1 MTTSGNR
8 GTKISGRGFLALAT
22 MTALALSFALTACQK
37 VSSSDATAL
46 VRAVDASTGS
56 VGLNLSVA
64 GTLLATNLGE
74 GTVSAYGSFSP
85 STAAAITL
93 TASGSTT
100 STTLASTTATLAAG
114 THHTVLITDST
125 TASSGY
131 ALSLLTDQ
139 STSAPSGQSSFRFI
153 NEATKAGAVD
163 IYMVP
168 STSTLAKSSA
178 LVTDLAVGATPS
190 YTSFTAQTV
199 TLVIVTTGTNVNPTS
214 TTSSSGTT
222 TTPTVATLYT
232 SSALALTG
240 GEVRTV
246 LLLDSKLTSGAI
258 DVVTLNDMN

>member
-1 MTTSGNR
+1 
-8 GTKISGRGFLALAT
+8 
-22 MTALALSFALTACQK
+22 MTALALSFALSACQK
-37 VSSSDATAL
+37 VSSSSSTAL
-46 VRAVDASTGS
+46 VRVVDASAGS
-56 VGLNLSVA
+56 TGLNLSVA

-74 GTVSAYGSFSP
+74 GTVSSYGSFTP

-100 STTLASTTATLAAG
+100 NTTLASTTATLVAG

-139 STSAPSGQSSFRFI
+139 NTSAPTGQSSFRFI

-163 IYMVP
+163 IYVVP

-178 LVTDLAVGATPS
+178 LVTDLAVGATPT

-199 TLVIVTTGTNVNPTS
+199 TIVIVATGTDVNPT
-214 TTSSSGTT
+214 TSSTT
-222 TTPTVATLYT
+222 TTTTVTTLYT
-232 SSALALTG
+232 SSSLALTG

-258 DVVTLNDMN
+258 DVDTLSDMN

>member
-8 GTKISGRGFLALAT
+8 CTKNSGRVLLALVA
-22 MTALALSFALTACQK
+22 MAALALGFALTACQK
-37 VSSSDATAL
+37 VSSSSETAL
-46 VRAVDASTGS
+46 VRVLDTSAGST
-56 VGLNLSVA
+56 GLNLSVA

-74 GTVSAYGSFSP
+74 GTVSSYGSFTP
-85 STAAAITL
+85 SLAATITL

-100 STTLASTTATLAAG
+100 NTTLASTAAALTAG

-139 STSAPSGQSSFRFI
+139 NTAAATGQSSFRFI

-199 TLVIVTTGTNVNPTS
+199 TLVIVATGTDVNPT
-214 TTSSSGTT
+214 TSSTT
-222 TTPTVATLYT
+222 TTTVATLYT
-232 SSALALTG
+232 SPSTLALTG

-246 LLLDSKLTSGAI
+246 LLVDSKLTSGAI
-258 DVVTLNDMN
+258 DVYTISDMN

>member
-1 MTTSGNR
+1 MSSYQ
-8 GTKISGRGFLALAT
+8 GTKISARGFLALTAIA
-22 MTALALSFALTACQK
+22 ALALSFALSACQK
-37 VSSSDATAL
+37 VSSSSSTAL
-46 VRAVDASTGS
+46 VRVVDTSAGST
-56 VGLNLSVA
+56 GLNLSIE

-74 GTVSAYGSFSP
+74 GTVSAYGSFTP

-100 STTLASTTATLAAG
+100 NTTLASTTATLVAG

-139 STSAPSGQSSFRFI
+139 NTSAPTGLSNFRFI

-163 IYMVP
+163 IYVVP

-178 LVTDLAVGATPS
+178 LVTDLAVGATPT

-199 TLVIVTTGTNVNPTS
+199 TIVIVATGTDVNPT
-214 TTSSSGTT
+214 TTSTT
-222 TTPTVATLYT
+222 TTTTVTKLYT
-232 SSALALTG
+232 SSSLALTG

-246 LLLDSKLTSGAI
+246 LLLDSKLTTGAI
-258 DVVTLNDMN
+258 DVNILNDMN